1 MAAAQDNPLLR
12 NFRNTVVISVLIFL
26 ALAFSFYLT
35 GTLVIVSVNSSFEA
49 ILRYSDL
56 GFGEQFA
63 YIYKT
68 MVAYWSFYLSNF
80 SRLALSSYN
89 YFVLKLWIATLAPY
103 SIMITMAWLFRA
115 PLMDWR
121 PFKKPET
128 IFGDAHWASMTEVKK
143 MGLRSKHG
151 VLLGKYKNKLLIADG
166 YQHILLFAPTGSG
179 KGVGFVIPNLL
190 FWQDSV
196 IVHDIKLENYELT
209 SGWRKKKYKQKVFL
223 WNPADPDGIS
233 HCYNPMDWISKKP
246 GQMVDDVQKIAN
258 FLLPEQEFWQNE
270 ARALLTGVML
280 YLVCDESK
288 PATLGEVVRTLR
300 SDDVTYNLAVVLDT
314 MGNKIHPVA
323 YMNLASYLQKPDKER
338 GSVTSTANSS
348 LELWANPLIDTTT
361 ATSDFNLHEFKTQPH
376 TAYIGLTPDNINR
389 LKPLMNM
396 FYQQAA
402 AFFTAKMPQPHEKY
416 GVLMM
421 MDEFP
426 TLGKME
432 QFLAGIAY
440 FRGYKV
446 RLFLI
451 IQDTEQLKG
460 IYEDSGMNSFLS
472 NSTYRITFAANNTET
487 ANLISQL
494 LGNKTADQV
503 SYNKPK
509 YLDLNPGA
517 RSLHVSH
524 TQRALLLPQEVIQM
538 PRDEQIILIESQ
550 PPIRCKKIFYFKE
563 KFFTSK
569 LIDKVAI
576 PKQEPNMVKHGA
588 DKKAEEEMKD
598 GNEQAAQEG
607 EQAPPPPPPSDD
619 GAIVGEI
626 ESDLTPNDD
635 MPPPPS
641 EEEPPEDKNE

>member
-1 MAAAQDNPLLR
+1 MSDDNSIVRSAR
-12 NFRNTVVISVLIFL
+12 NFVIISCL
-26 ALAFSFYLT
+26 AVFIIAACFYIT
-35 GTLVIVSVNSSFEA
+35 GTLVLVSITGKWDIIKAYYKLPILSQFRYLFTTLLTYWQFYIKNSAKLTAE
-49 ILRYSDL
+49 
-56 GFGEQFA
+56 
-63 YIYKT
+63 
-68 MVAYWSFYLSNF
+68 
-80 SRLALSSYN
+80 SYN
-89 YFVLKLWIATLAPY
+89 FFTVKLWLASLLPY
-103 SIMITMAWLFRA
+103 TFLITFGWVFRA
-115 PLMDWR
+115 PIMDWR
-121 PFKKPET
+121 PFKKPES
-128 IFGDAHWASMTEVKK
+128 IHGEARWAKMKDVKK
-143 MGLRSKHG
+143 MGLRSKQG
-151 VLLGKYKNKLLIADG
+151 VLLGMYNNKMLIADG

-190 FWQDSV
+190 FWKDSV

-209 SGWRKKKYKQKVFL
+209 SGWRRDNLKQKVYL

-246 GQMVDDVQKIAN
+246 GQMVDDVQKICN

-270 ARALLTGVML
+270 ARALLTGIML
-280 YLVCDESK
+280 YLVVAEDK

-300 SDDVTYNLAVVLDT
+300 NDDVVYNLAVVLDT
-314 MGNKIHPVA
+314 MGKKIHPVS
-323 YMNLASYLQKPDKER
+323 YMNIASYLQKPDKER

-361 ATSDFNLHEFKTQPH
+361 ATSDFNLHKFKISPH
-376 TAYIGLTPDNINR
+376 SAFIGLTPDNISR

-402 AFFTAKMPQPHEKY
+402 AFFTAKIPQPHEKF

-440 FRGYKV
+440 FRGYRV

-460 IYEDSGMNSFLS
+460 IYEESGMNSFLS
-472 NSTYRITFAANNTET
+472 NSTYRITFAANNMET

-494 LGNKTADQV
+494 LGNKTADQI

-517 RSLHVSH
+517 RSLHVSA
-524 TQRALLLPQEVIQM
+524 TQRALLLPQEVIQL
-538 PRDEQIILIESQ
+538 PREEQIILIESQ
-550 PPIRCKKIFYFKE
+550 PPIRSKKIFYFKD
-563 KFFTSK
+563 KFFTRRLKKKIEIPHQKPYMPDYSK
-569 LIDKVAI
+569 NKASNPDAAKDAT
-576 PKQEPNMVKHGA
+576 PKAG
-588 DKKAEEEMKD
+588 
-598 GNEQAAQEG
+598 
-607 EQAPPPPPPSDD
+607 
-619 GAIVGEI
+619 GAIG
-626 ESDLTPNDD
+626 
-635 MPPPPS
+635 
-641 EEEPPEDKNE
+641 